1 MEHLYFDHNA
11 TTPMDPRVLEAMLP
25 WLQGEH
31 GNPSSAHRFGRK
43 AREAVEKA
51 REQVAQLLG
60 ARPEDVVFNGSG
72 TEGNNTVILDRG
84 AFAGDQEGAPGHIVF
99 AAFEHPSVGAAV
111 ARLEERGVESTRVA
125 PGADGRIAPAA
136 VEAALREDTR
146 LVCVMLANNELGTL
160 QPVAEL
166 AARCAEKGIPV
177 LCDAVQAVGKVPVRV
192 EELGVDYLT
201 LGGHKFHGPPG
212 VGALWIRPGRSVRS
226 LLLGAAQERGRR
238 ASTENVPGIVALGAA
253 AELAHR
259 ELDQRSEFLRGLRD
273 RFEAG
278 LASFPAAVVH
288 CAESPRLPHTSHV
301 AFLGVVGQELMMAL
315 DEEGMAVSTGAACG
329 SGSPKPSTTLVAMG
343 LDDDE
348 AIASLRISFGMTN
361 TEDEVDRLLAAL
373 AAQVERLRRRPAP
386 RLR

>member
-43 AREAVEKA
+43 ARAAVENA
-51 REQVAQLLG
+51 RQQVAQLLG

-84 AFAGDQEGAPGHIVF
+84 ARDVEESAPGHIVF

-111 ARLEERGVESTRVA
+111 ARLEERGLQSTRVA

-136 VEAALREDTR
+136 VQESLRDDTR

-166 AARCAEKGIPV
+166 AEGCRERGIPL

-192 EELGVDYLT
+192 AKLGVDYLT

-212 VGALWIRPGRSVRS
+212 VGALWIRPGRRVRS
-226 LLLGAAQERGRR
+226 HLLGAAQERGRR

-253 AELAHR
+253 AELAHQ
-259 ELDQRSEFLRGLRD
+259 ELDQRAAFLRGLRD

-278 LASFPAAVVH
+278 LEAIPDAVVH
-288 CAESPRLPHTSHV
+288 CASSPRLPHTSHV

-315 DEEGMAVSTGAACG
+315 DDEGMAVSTGAACG
-329 SGSPKPSTTLVAMG
+329 SGSPKPSATLVAMG
-343 LDDDE
+343 MNEPE

-361 TEDEVDRLLAAL
+361 TESEIDRLLAAL
-373 AAQVERLRRRPAP
+373 TAQVERLRRRPAP
-386 RLR
+386 LLR

>member
-1 MEHLYFDHNA
+1 
-11 TTPMDPRVLEAMLP
+11 MLP
-25 WLQGEH
+25 WLTGEH
-31 GNPSSAHRFGRK
+31 GNPSSAHGFGRK
-43 AREAVEKA
+43 ARAAVETA
-51 REQVAQLLG
+51 REQVARLLG

-84 AFAGDQEGAPGHIVF
+84 AARASGAADESAPGHIVF

-111 ARLEERGVESTRVA
+111 ARLEEQGVQSTRVA
-125 PGADGRIAPAA
+125 PGADGLIAPAA
-136 VEAALREDTR
+136 VEAALRENTR

-166 AARCAEKGIPV
+166 AALCRERALPEGGIPV

-201 LGGHKFHGPPG
+201 LGGHKFHGPLG
-212 VGALWIRPGRSVRS
+212 VGALWIRPGHRVRS

-259 ELDQRSEFLRGLRD
+259 ELDQRAAFLRELRD

-278 LASFPAAVVH
+278 LVAIPDAVVH
-288 CAESPRLPHTSHV
+288 CAGSPRLPHTCHV

-315 DEEGMAVSTGAACG
+315 DEAGMAVSTGAACG
-329 SGSPKPSTTLVAMG
+329 SGSPKPSATLLAMG
-343 LDDDE
+343 MDADE
-348 AIASLRISFGMTN
+348 AIASLRISFGRTN
-361 TEDEVDRLLAAL
+361 TTDEIDRLLAAL
-373 AAQVERLRRRPAP
+373 AAQVERLRRRPVP
-386 RLR
+386 LFR